1 MKVVESFQSFK
12 RRTND
17 KQDTSITRK
26 VPGDREK
33 KRRKEGERELIEDD
47 VIHHD
52 TTYTTHQSV
61 NQERGGG
68 EEGTKKIDDTID
80 NRSKNEEE
88 YSLHYSSIS

>member
-1 MKVVESFQSFK
+1 M
-12 RRTND
+12 TN
-17 KQDTSITRK
+17 KTHHALARK

-68 EEGTKKIDDTID
+68 EEGTKKIDETID

-88 YSLHYSSIS
+88 YSLHYFSIS